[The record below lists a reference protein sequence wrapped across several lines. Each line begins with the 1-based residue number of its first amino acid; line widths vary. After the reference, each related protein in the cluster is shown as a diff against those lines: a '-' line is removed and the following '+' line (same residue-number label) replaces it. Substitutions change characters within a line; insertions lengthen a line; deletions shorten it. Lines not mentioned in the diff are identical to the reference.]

1 MKLSF
6 FHQIIFLICCILT
19 FMPVS
24 KIEAI
29 EDTDIEYLGTAKEI
43 VPCPGDDRGDRKC
56 NHDPTHRVCAR
67 LVDNTNGQCKR
78 LNWGTENFW
87 QITHQE
93 EWDWH
98 ELICSNETRP
108 ELGSKPKPS
117 GEHWCICMWATEG
130 LINEVGCEN
139 VHFQCDATD
148 VNYILGKYLDRDVS
162 GKTVEITN
170 AKCCMLQKCGAY
182 ITKKTKD
189 DLEKNCP

>member
-29 EDTDIEYLGTAKEI
+29 EDTDIEYLDTAKEI
-43 VPCPGDDRGDRKC
+43 VPCPGDGNFFFHFSQLKIDFRSLWPLEYIVIFDNILDRGDRKC

-87 QITHQE
+87 QITNQE
-93 EWDWH
+93 DWDWH
-98 ELICSNETRP
+98 KLICSNETRP

-130 LINEVGCEN
+130 LINEV
-139 VHFQCDATD
+139 VSI
-148 VNYILGKYLDRDVS
+148 VNSYRVFLS
-162 GKTVEITN
+162 
-170 AKCCMLQKCGAY
+170 AY
-182 ITKKTKD
+182 FFGTLTK
-189 DLEKNCP
+189 